1 MEQDRILTGFTEIDN
16 KIGGLINSNLICV
29 ASRPCMGKTTFALN
43 IASNV
48 AKNEIPVL
56 IFSLNMS
63 EGYITNKIINI
74 ESATST
80 NFSESIKNLILFEK
94 NINILTS
101 SLTIE
106 DIENICRKSKIEKNI
121 GLIIIDYL
129 QLIKSTNGQLNRD
142 ENIIRKIKELAE
154 ELNIPII
161 ILSQLSKSLEE
172 RENRRP
178 ILADFK
184 VSSSIV
190 NNADTIIFVYKDDY
204 YNKNSEK
211 KNIVEVIINKNGK
224 TETIELADIRGK
236 YVNLEIRR

>member
-16 KIGGLINSNLICV
+16 KIGGLKNSDLICV
-29 ASRPCMGKTTFALN
+29 AARPAMGKTTFALN

-48 AKNEIPVL
+48 AKKGIPVL

-63 EGYITNKIINI
+63 EGYMTNKIINI

-142 ENIIRKIKELAE
+142 ENIIRKIKELAK

-172 RENRRP
+172 RKNRRP
-178 ILADFK
+178 TLSDFK

-190 NNADTIIFVYKDDY
+190 NHADTIIFVYKDDY
-204 YNKNSEK
+204 YNKDSEK

-224 TETIELADIRGK
+224 TETIELADIRDK